1 MKLISGRKNNKRE
14 KEKGMIRGRS
24 IPFLLF
30 GTSDGSHAV
39 AYFRLLSYAS
49 RHAFASWSP
58 QEVFLKPQ

>member
-1 MKLISGRKNNKRE
+1 MRLISGRKNNKRE

-24 IPFLLF
+24 IPFLLCVP
-30 GTSDGSHAV
+30 SDGSHAV